1 MSDLTELAAA
11 LPEWATAIAS
21 QMDSKN
27 VKKVNR
33 TLAVALRAANRT
45 RIRAQTEPD
54 GGRFVSPLKSS
65 NNPMF
70 RDLTAAR
77 HLKFNATSRYA
88 QIGFKG
94 SAARIARIHHEGQR
108 STVRPDSSKKFP
120 YPARELIGVAN
131 ADRRLIIRVLRE
143 SLTSD

>member
-21 QMDSKN
+21 QLDDKN
-27 VKKVNR
+27 IKKVNR
-33 TLAVALRAANRT
+33 TLAVAIRAANRD
-45 RIRAQTEPD
+45 RIRAQTDPD
-54 GGRFVSPLKSS
+54 GDGFIKPLKSS

-70 RDLTAAR
+70 RKLTAAR

-94 SAARIARIHHEGQR
+94 SAARLARIHHEGQR

-120 YPARELIGVAN
+120 YPKRPLIGIAN

>member
-1 MSDLTELAAA
+1 MSDLTELATA

-21 QMDSKN
+21 QLDSKER
-27 VKKVNR
+27 KKINR
-33 TLAVALRAANRT
+33 AIAVELRAANRE
-45 RIRAQTEPD
+45 RIRAQIDPD
-54 GGRFVSPLKSS
+54 GDRFVSPLKSS
-65 NNPMF
+65 NSPMF
-70 RDLTAAR
+70 RELTKAR
-77 HLKFNATSRYA
+77 HLKFKAADRYS

-131 ADRRLIIRVLRE
+131 ADRRIIIRVLRD
-143 SLTSD
+143 SLTTD

>member
-1 MSDLTELAAA
+1 MSDLTELASA

-21 QMDSKN
+21 QLDKKQL
-27 VKKVNR
+27 KKVNR
-33 TLAVALRAANRT
+33 TLAMEMRAVNRD
-45 RIRAQTEPD
+45 RIRAQTDPD
-54 GGRFVSPLKSS
+54 GSRFVDPLKAS

-70 RDLTAAR
+70 RELTKAR

-94 SAARIARIHHEGQR
+94 SAAKIARIHHEGQR

-120 YPARELIGVAN
+120 YPERPLIGVSD
-131 ADRRLIIRVLRE
+131 ADRHIIIRVLRE

>member
-1 MSDLTELAAA
+1 MSDLDELATA

-21 QMDSKN
+21 QLDNKQL
-27 VKKVNR
+27 KKVNR
-33 TLAVALRAANRT
+33 TLAIEMRAANRD
-45 RIRAQTEPD
+45 RIRAQTDPD

-65 NNPMF
+65 NSPMF
-70 RDLTAAR
+70 RELTKAR

-88 QIGFKG
+88 QTGFKG

-120 YPARELIGVAN
+120 YPERPLIGISR
-131 ADRRLIIRVLRE
+131 ADRHIIIRVLRE
-143 SLTSD
+143 SLATD